1 MNITLLENHW
11 YDATFSPSARFGGD
25 DHENENEHGHGHE
38 DTTPEAH
45 GGEEYQEGGHE
56 DSTARRLAMAAMVP
70 MLVAGVVGGVVAA
83 RRIQAR
89 RAAHADELRRVEV
102 DAIQYANDIAE

>member
-11 YDATFSPSARFGGD
+11 YDATFTPSARFGGD
-25 DHENENEHGHGHE
+25 DHENEHGHE
-38 DTTPEAH
+38 DTTPKAH
-45 GGEEYQEGGHE
+45 EGEEYQESGHE
-56 DSTARRLAMAAMVP
+56 DSTARRLAMAGVVP
-70 MLVAGVVGGVVAA
+70 MVVAGVAVGVVAA